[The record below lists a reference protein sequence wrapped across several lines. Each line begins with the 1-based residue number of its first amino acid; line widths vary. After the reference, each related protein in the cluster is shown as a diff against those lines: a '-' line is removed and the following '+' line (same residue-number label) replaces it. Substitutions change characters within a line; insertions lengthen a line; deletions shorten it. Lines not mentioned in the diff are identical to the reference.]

1 MLEFTVGVLGKTMN
15 AEVMKTE
22 EYDLEKRP
30 LELAEHIGRTESM
43 EDEDS
48 DLRLPTPAK
57 RRAVIKNPPVRSSAF
72 SVQCSG
78 EAGPSSAFSVQ
89 RSTFSVPAKPARRA
103 FALPPAIVRKLRRR
117 PQSQDERSRHE
128 HRHGNFRRHRP
139 AHRCQRQHEHQSH
152 HSQQT
157 HAGQFDCPQSFSKI
171 QANDDVTMGASPS

>member
-72 SVQCSG
+72 SVQRSVFRRSR
-78 EAGPSSAFSVQ
+78 PQFSVQ
-89 RSTFSVPAKPARRA
+89 RSVFSVQRSGEAGSASIRTAASNRPKTAAPATKPR
-103 FALPPAIVRKLRRR
+103 
-117 PQSQDERSRHE
+117 
-128 HRHGNFRRHRP
+128 
-139 AHRCQRQHEHQSH
+139 
-152 HSQQT
+152 
-157 HAGQFDCPQSFSKI
+157 
-171 QANDDVTMGASPS
+171 